1 MPSVTNKPLM
11 LGAIM
16 LNVIMLSVIMLGV
29 LAPNNQYGSS
39 DTGFVFAITNL
50 TPLDYTTTTDK
61 HYSLFSKWDDIMH
74 LFLEKLKQEVVA
86 RWQKTSLII
95 ARSRV

>member
-1 MPSVTNKPLM
+1 MPSVAKKL
-11 LGAIM
+11 LM
-16 LNVIMLSVIMLGV
+16 LNVILLSVIMLGV

-39 DTGFVFAITNL
+39 DTGFVLAITSL
-50 TPLDYTTTTDK
+50 IPLDTTTTDK
-61 HYSLFSKWDDIMH
+61 HSSLFSQWYDIMH

-86 RWQKTSLII
+86 RWQNTSLII